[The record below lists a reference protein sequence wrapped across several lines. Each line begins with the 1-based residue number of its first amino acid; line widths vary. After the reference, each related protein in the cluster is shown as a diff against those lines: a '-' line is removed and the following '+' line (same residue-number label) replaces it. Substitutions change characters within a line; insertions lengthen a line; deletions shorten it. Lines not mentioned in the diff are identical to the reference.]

1 VGPCTEIDGAPEEGP
16 ESSTAVRG
24 GLGYAYGVGQSWLPG
39 GFLVPSA
46 QPKDW
51 TFEFWRGAGQFSGGV
66 VEVVA
71 GVGLIYG
78 RGAAVGG
85 GIAGAAPTGGA
96 SLLLSAVGQQR
107 AAEIGAQGQHE
118 YLNGDGQTVRWHF
131 RGVLEI
137 QELCET
143 KITHGRSPGFAE
155 EAAEV

>member
-1 VGPCTEIDGAPEEGP
+1 
-16 ESSTAVRG
+16 
-24 GLGYAYGVGQSWLPG
+24 
-39 GFLVPSA
+39 
-46 QPKDW
+46 
-51 TFEFWRGAGQFSGGV
+51 
-66 VEVVA
+66 
-71 GVGLIYG
+71 
-78 RGAAVGG
+78 VGG

-143 KITHGRSPGFAE
+143 KITHGV
-155 EAAEV
+155 EVFSRIFRKSQSLTNE